1 MPSGTLTSR
10 FKKARIATA
19 IEVARLKLQKNDP
32 HGAEQLL
39 TKAVRQQPRTRW
51 AGGGPR
57 RVLFHH
63 GKG

>member
-51 AGGGPR
+51 AS
-57 RVLFHH
+57 
-63 GKG
+63 